1 MKLKKII
8 AAAMASVAMLTTLTA
23 CGEKSNS
30 SDPGAGTGTGDKVY
44 NIGVCQLL
52 EHVALDQATQGFKDK
67 LTELLGA
74 DNVKFDV
81 QYAQGEITNC
91 TTIVNNFVSAKV
103 DLMLTNAS
111 APLTAASSATDS
123 IPIVGTSITDYPT
136 ALGISEGWTGKSG
149 KNITGTCDLAP
160 IDQQEALLKEM
171 FPDAKKVGILFCS
184 SESNSKYQANLFEEA
199 LKKDGIEYKEFT
211 AADSNEIPA
220 VTQAAVGEC
229 DVLYIPTDNTFADA
243 TETVKNIVVPAKIP
257 VIAGEEGICK
267 GCGVATLSI
276 SYYDIGA
283 ISGEMAYDILVNGK
297 NPGDMEIKSAPNFTK
312 KYNSEICSA
321 LGIAAPEGYEDV
333 NA

>member
-1 MKLKKII
+1 MKLKKVL

-30 SDPGAGTGTGDKVY
+30 GSANGDKVY
-44 NIGVCQLL
+44 NIGVCQLM

-67 LTELLGA
+67 LTELLGE
-74 DNVKFDV
+74 DKVKFDV

-111 APLTAASSATDS
+111 SPLTAASSATDS

-136 ALGISEGWTGKSG
+136 ALGITEGWTGKSG

-160 IDQQEALLKEM
+160 IDQQEALLKEL
-171 FPDAKKVGILFCS
+171 FPNAKKVGILFCS
-184 SESNSKYQANLFEEA
+184 AESNSKYQANLFEEA
-199 LKKDGIEYKEFT
+199 LKADGIEYKEFT

-312 KYNSEICSA
+312 KYNAEICNA
-321 LGIAAPEGYEDV
+321 LGIAAPEGYDV
-333 NA
+333 IE